1 MSGLILTERKQGA
14 GFCVK
19 NSDMVL
25 TSMAELCY
33 YIYHNIYA
41 LDAGFFDEDF
51 FDFLKAMEQDA
62 LIQKLNI
69 DILSGRHYTVFAEDV
84 ILYTDYYSTE
94 EKKRIRREF
103 QKIKNRTPAE
113 NEKARA
119 DLLYHQ
125 GRTGEALR
133 EYQLLLQLP
142 PEKTEDEITA
152 DTWNNIGVI
161 KVKAFHYKK
170 ALLCFEKAADTAAKE
185 EYLDNLI
192 CTLLLL
198 KENENEAEAG
208 EAERIK
214 REYMQKYQI
223 TQEVMDRY
231 AAVITQE
238 TQRIEMEEETKI
250 FRQMVSAEGQT
261 DLTEYYR
268 NTGKVIDG
276 WKEEYREQETERQ
289 SE

>member
-84 ILYTDYYSTE
+84 ILYTDYYSAE
-94 EKKRIRREF
+94 EKKRISREF

-161 KVKAFHYKK
+161 KGKAFHYKK

-198 KENENEAEAG
+198 KENENETEAG

>member
-25 TSMAELCY
+25 TSIAELCY

-94 EKKRIRREF
+94 EKKRISREF

>member
-51 FDFLKAMEQDA
+51 FDFLKAMEQDV

-94 EKKRIRREF
+94 EKKRISREF

-142 PEKTEDEITA
+142 PEKTEEEITA

-161 KVKAFHYKK
+161 KVKAFQYKK

-198 KENENEAEAG
+198 KENENETEAG

-223 TQEVMDRY
+223 TQEVMERY

-268 NTGKVIDG
+268 NTGKLIDG

>member
-84 ILYTDYYSTE
+84 ILYTDYYSAE
-94 EKKRIRREF
+94 EKKRISREF

-161 KVKAFHYKK
+161 KGKAFHYKK

-198 KENENEAEAG
+198 KENENETEAG

-223 TQEVMDRY
+223 TQEVMERY

>member
-51 FDFLKAMEQDA
+51 FDFLKAMEQDV

-84 ILYTDYYSTE
+84 ILYTDYYSAE
-94 EKKRIRREF
+94 EKKRISREF

-198 KENENEAEAG
+198 KENENETEAG

-223 TQEVMDRY
+223 TQEVMERY

-250 FRQMVSAEGQT
+250 FRQMVSAEGQA

>member
-51 FDFLKAMEQDA
+51 FDFLKAMEQDV

-84 ILYTDYYSTE
+84 ILYTDYYSAE
-94 EKKRIRREF
+94 EKKRISREF

-198 KENENEAEAG
+198 KENENETEAG

-223 TQEVMDRY
+223 TQEVMERY

-268 NTGKVIDG
+268 NTGMVIDG

>member
-84 ILYTDYYSTE
+84 ILYTDYYSAE
-94 EKKRIRREF
+94 EKKRISREF

-161 KVKAFHYKK
+161 KGKAFHYKK
-170 ALLCFEKAADTAAKE
+170 ALLCFEKAADTATKE

-198 KENENEAEAG
+198 KENENETEAG

>member
-94 EKKRIRREF
+94 EKKRISREF

-198 KENENEAEAG
+198 KENENETEAG

-223 TQEVMDRY
+223 TQEVMERY

>member
-14 GFCVK
+14 GFWVK

-94 EKKRIRREF
+94 EKKRISREF

>member
-51 FDFLKAMEQDA
+51 FDFLKAMEQDV

-84 ILYTDYYSTE
+84 ILYTDYYSAE
-94 EKKRIRREF
+94 EKKRISREF

-142 PEKTEDEITA
+142 PEKTEEEITA

-161 KVKAFHYKK
+161 KVKAFQYKK
-170 ALLCFEKAADTAAKE
+170 ALLCFEKVADTAAKE

-198 KENENEAEAG
+198 KENENETEAG

-223 TQEVMDRY
+223 TQEVMERY

>member
-1 MSGLILTERKQGA
+1 MSGLILTKRKQGA

-41 LDAGFFDEDF
+41 LDAGFFDEEF

-69 DILSGRHYTVFAEDV
+69 DILSGRHYTFFAEDV
-84 ILYTDYYSTE
+84 ILYTDYYSAE
-94 EKKRIRREF
+94 EKKRISREF

-198 KENENEAEAG
+198 KENENETEAG

>member
-94 EKKRIRREF
+94 EKKRISREF

-170 ALLCFEKAADTAAKE
+170 ALLCFEKAADTVAKE

-198 KENENEAEAG
+198 KENENETEAG

>member
-94 EKKRIRREF
+94 EKKRISREF

-198 KENENEAEAG
+198 KENENETEAG

>member
-51 FDFLKAMEQDA
+51 FDFLKAMEQDV

-84 ILYTDYYSTE
+84 ILYTDYYSAE
-94 EKKRIRREF
+94 EKKRISREF

-161 KVKAFHYKK
+161 KV
-170 ALLCFEKAADTAAKE
+170 
-185 EYLDNLI
+185 
-192 CTLLLL
+192 
-198 KENENEAEAG
+198 
-208 EAERIK
+208 
-214 REYMQKYQI
+214 
-223 TQEVMDRY
+223 V
-231 AAVITQE
+231 
-238 TQRIEMEEETKI
+238 
-250 FRQMVSAEGQT
+250 
-261 DLTEYYR
+261 
-268 NTGKVIDG
+268 
-276 WKEEYREQETERQ
+276 
-289 SE
+289 

>member
-51 FDFLKAMEQDA
+51 FDFLKAMEQDV
-62 LIQKLNI
+62 LIQKLNT

-84 ILYTDYYSTE
+84 ILYTDYYSAE
-94 EKKRIRREF
+94 EKKRISREF

-198 KENENEAEAG
+198 KENENETEAG

-223 TQEVMDRY
+223 TQEVMERY

>member
-51 FDFLKAMEQDA
+51 FDFLKAMEQDV

-84 ILYTDYYSTE
+84 ILYTDYYSAE
-94 EKKRIRREF
+94 EKKRISREF
-103 QKIKNRTPAE
+103 QKIKNCTPAE

-198 KENENEAEAG
+198 KENENETEAG

-223 TQEVMDRY
+223 TQEVMERY

>member
-41 LDAGFFDEDF
+41 LDAGFFDEEF

-84 ILYTDYYSTE
+84 ILYTDYYSAE
-94 EKKRIRREF
+94 EKKRISREF

-198 KENENEAEAG
+198 KENENETEAG

-238 TQRIEMEEETKI
+238 TKRIEMEEETKI

>member
-1 MSGLILTERKQGA
+1 
-14 GFCVK
+14 
-19 NSDMVL
+19 
-25 TSMAELCY
+25 
-33 YIYHNIYA
+33 
-41 LDAGFFDEDF
+41 
-51 FDFLKAMEQDA
+51 MEQDV

-84 ILYTDYYSTE
+84 ILYTDYYSAE
-94 EKKRIRREF
+94 EKKRISREF

-198 KENENEAEAG
+198 NENENETEAG

-223 TQEVMDRY
+223 TQEVMERY

>member
-94 EKKRIRREF
+94 EKKRISREF

>member
-19 NSDMVL
+19 NMVL

-51 FDFLKAMEQDA
+51 FDFLKAMEQDV

-84 ILYTDYYSTE
+84 ILYTDYYSAE
-94 EKKRIRREF
+94 EKKRISREF

-198 KENENEAEAG
+198 KENENETEAG

-223 TQEVMDRY
+223 TQEVMERY

>member
-51 FDFLKAMEQDA
+51 FDFLKVMEQDA

-84 ILYTDYYSTE
+84 ILYTDYYSAE
-94 EKKRIRREF
+94 EKKRISREF

-170 ALLCFEKAADTAAKE
+170 ALLCFEKAADTVAKE

-198 KENENEAEAG
+198 KENENETEAG

>member
-51 FDFLKAMEQDA
+51 FDFLKAMEQDV

-84 ILYTDYYSTE
+84 ILYTDYYSAE
-94 EKKRIRREF
+94 EKERISREF

-198 KENENEAEAG
+198 KENENETEAG

-223 TQEVMDRY
+223 TQEVMERY
-231 AAVITQE
+231 AAEITQE

>member
-14 GFCVK
+14 EFCVK

-51 FDFLKAMEQDA
+51 FDFLKAMEQDV

-69 DILSGRHYTVFAEDV
+69 DILSGRHYTVLAEDV
-84 ILYTDYYSTE
+84 ILYTDYYSAE
-94 EKKRIRREF
+94 EKKRISREF

-198 KENENEAEAG
+198 KENENETEAG

-223 TQEVMDRY
+223 TQEVMERY

>member
-1 MSGLILTERKQGA
+1 M
-14 GFCVK
+14 
-19 NSDMVL
+19 
-25 TSMAELCY
+25 
-33 YIYHNIYA
+33 
-41 LDAGFFDEDF
+41 
-51 FDFLKAMEQDA
+51 
-62 LIQKLNI
+62 
-69 DILSGRHYTVFAEDV
+69 
-84 ILYTDYYSTE
+84 
-94 EKKRIRREF
+94 
-103 QKIKNRTPAE
+103 
-113 NEKARA
+113 
-119 DLLYHQ
+119 LYHQ

-198 KENENEAEAG
+198 KENENETEAG

-223 TQEVMDRY
+223 TQEVMERY

-250 FRQMVSAEGQT
+250 FRQMVSAEEQT

>member
-51 FDFLKAMEQDA
+51 FDFLKVMEQDA

-94 EKKRIRREF
+94 EKKRISREF

-133 EYQLLLQLP
+133 EYQLILQLP

-198 KENENEAEAG
+198 KENENETEAG

>member
-51 FDFLKAMEQDA
+51 FDFLKAMEQDV

-84 ILYTDYYSTE
+84 ILYTDYYSAE
-94 EKKRIRREF
+94 EKKRISREF

-170 ALLCFEKAADTAAKE
+170 ALLCFEKAADTAAKA

-198 KENENEAEAG
+198 KENENETEAG

-223 TQEVMDRY
+223 TQEVMERY

>member
-25 TSMAELCY
+25 TSMAEPCY

-51 FDFLKAMEQDA
+51 FDFLKAMEQDV

-84 ILYTDYYSTE
+84 ILYTDYYSAE
-94 EKKRIRREF
+94 EKKRISREF

-198 KENENEAEAG
+198 KENENETEAG

-223 TQEVMDRY
+223 TQEVMERY

>member
-84 ILYTDYYSTE
+84 ILYTDYYSAE
-94 EKKRIRREF
+94 EKKRISREF

-133 EYQLLLQLP
+133 EYQLLLQMP

-161 KVKAFHYKK
+161 KGKAFHYKK

-198 KENENEAEAG
+198 KENENETEAG